1 MRYANMIASIVVGI
15 IALWGIAMIFSIP
28 FLFLLNY
35 FDMEEVTNASWFA
48 IVIYLMAVW
57 PAYFVGKSF
66 LNVLKTES
74 HLTFWWIARGGI
86 ILGGI
91 GLIGGMTIPILLG
104 IGGNQGPLLG
114 ILITGPG
121 GLLIGSFAGFLAKWR
136 HDRK

>member
-1 MRYANMIASIVVGI
+1 MRYANKIASIVVGI
-15 IALWGIAMIFSIP
+15 IALYVIAMVFGFP
-28 FLFLLNY
+28 LYFLLNY
-35 FDMEEVTNASWFA
+35 LNLEEVTNASWYT

-74 HLTFWWIARGGI
+74 HMTFWWIARGGI
-86 ILGGI
+86 IVGGI
-91 GLIGGMTIPILLG
+91 GLIGGMAIPILLG
-104 IGGNQGPLLG
+104 FGGNQGPLLG

>member
-1 MRYANMIASIVVGI
+1 MIASIVVGI

-35 FDMEEVTNASWFA
+35 FDMEEVTNASWFT
-48 IVIYLMAVW
+48 IMIYLMAVW

-74 HLTFWWIARGGI
+74 HMTFWWIARGGI

-104 IGGNQGPLLG
+104 IGGNQGPILG
-114 ILITGPG
+114 IVITGPG

-136 HDRK
+136 HNRK